1 MTTVLTDETWEWI
14 ERNGRRV
21 TFRRGDRLLH
31 EADEGDHV
39 YAIRSG
45 HVKALAVT
53 SKGDEVLLAVRGPNQ
68 TIGELGALDPGP
80 RESSAV
86 AKDDVV
92 AWVLTG
98 DLYLRLLREIP
109 DAAVAQL
116 TVVISRFR
124 ESIRHYIERSD
135 ELTSRIANR
144 LLILMDENG
153 EPELSLTQSELATWV
168 GATREATVRGLGR
181 LRESGAIET
190 ARGTITVSD
199 AGLLARFT

>member
-1 MTTVLTDETWEWI
+1 M
-14 ERNGRRV
+14 
-21 TFRRGDRLLH
+21 
-31 EADEGDHV
+31 
-39 YAIRSG
+39 
-45 HVKALAVT
+45 
-53 SKGDEVLLAVRGPNQ
+53 RGPNQ